1 MATAEA
7 TTEFDET
14 TKGLGDQIVGLTLL
28 QAKQLADYLKEV
40 HGIEP
45 AGGGVMVAA
54 PAASDGGAAP
64 AAVEQTE
71 FTVVLTAF
79 GDQKIGVIK
88 AVRAITGLGLKE
100 AKDLVEGAP
109 KPLKEGVSKEDAE
122 KVKADIEAAGGKAE
136 IK

>member
-7 TTEFDET
+7 TTEFDDA
-14 TKGLGDQIVGLTLL
+14 TKNLGDQIVGLTLL

-45 AGGGVMVAA
+45 AGGGVVMAAA
-54 PAASDGGAAP
+54 PSGDSGGPA

-71 FTVVLTAF
+71 FNVILTGF

-100 AKDLVEGAP
+100 AKDLVEGVP
-109 KPLKEGVSKEDAE
+109 KPLKEGASKEDAE
-122 KVKADIEAAGGKAE
+122 KMKADIEAAGGTAE